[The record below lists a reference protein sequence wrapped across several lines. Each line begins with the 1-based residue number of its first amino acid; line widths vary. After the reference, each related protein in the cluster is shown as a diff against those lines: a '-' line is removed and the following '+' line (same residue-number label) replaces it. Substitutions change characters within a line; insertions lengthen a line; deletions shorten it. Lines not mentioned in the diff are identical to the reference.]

1 MHIKNQWHIYRQC
14 RRAWH
19 GYANIQFVR
28 IWWELFMRSKSL
40 WNCHRDE
47 VNDEENENNSAN
59 NRINSNKTTLSKSL

>member
-1 MHIKNQWHIYRQC
+1 
-14 RRAWH
+14 
-19 GYANIQFVR
+19 
-28 IWWELFMRSKSL
+28 MRSKSL